1 MAKPARKSP
10 ILGTV
15 ATMIGEASGRLV
27 TSEAKFRHS
36 FEVEIAVVDAD
47 PDQARRIFQ
56 PEELRGL
63 AATLQTQGQLQ
74 PILIR
79 RSPKDRRRWII
90 VAGERRWRAAQL
102 LGWSH
107 LLAIEHAGDAE
118 VVSLIEN
125 LQRVD
130 LSAVEEARGMQRLIR
145 DKGWSQDQ
153 LAAALGKGKSEISA
167 SMRILTLPEEML
179 DRVLTSELPVPK
191 NVLVEIARVEDPRQ
205 RERLIE
211 QALAGGLTVR
221 GIREAKPEPVQASLP
236 DEASEVEI
244 AARILRKLARIVHET
259 TLARRDL
266 PEELRGELAQ
276 LRDAI
281 DLFLRWHA

>member
-15 ATMIGEASGRLV
+15 ASLIGEASGRLV
-27 TSEAKFRHS
+27 TAEAKFRHS
-36 FEVEIAVVDAD
+36 FEVEIALVDAD

-56 PEELRGL
+56 PEELAGL
-63 AATLQTQGQLQ
+63 AATLQAQGQLQ

-79 RSPKDRRRWII
+79 RSPTDRRRWVI

-107 LLAIEHAGDAE
+107 LLAIEHVGDAD

-167 SMRILTLPEEML
+167 SMRILTLPEEVL
-179 DRVLTSELPVPK
+179 DRVLTSELVVPK

-205 RERLIE
+205 REKLIE
-211 QALAGGLTVR
+211 MALQGGLTVR
-221 GIREAKPEPVQASLP
+221 GIRDAKPEPATAAAP
-236 DEASEVEI
+236 DDASEIEI
-244 AARILRKLARIVHET
+244 AHRTLRKLTRIVHET
-259 TLARRDL
+259 ALARRDL
-266 PEELRGELAQ
+266 PEELRRDLAQ

-281 DLFLRWHA
+281 DQFLRFNA